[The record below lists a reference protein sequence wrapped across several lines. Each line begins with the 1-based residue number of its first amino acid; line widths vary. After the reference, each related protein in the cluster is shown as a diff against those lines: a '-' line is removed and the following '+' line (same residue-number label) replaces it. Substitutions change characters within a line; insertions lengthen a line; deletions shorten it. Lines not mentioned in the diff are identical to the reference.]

1 MNRNKQTEVLG
12 VIITAIILILLIFL
26 TNIELGKFSYFE
38 SLASSVVNP
47 VQKVFNDIKNKVQGN
62 TSYFD
67 DYETIKRENEEL
79 KIRNSELEENVREL
93 EVLKADNKTLQEYM
107 NLTQKYADY
116 STLPANVITRDVS
129 NFSSNLIIDVG
140 SDDGVKE
147 KMTVIADKGLVGYVL
162 SVTPHTSKIQL
173 IIDSASTVSCNLTT
187 SNESIICKGTLDND
201 QTLRA
206 TYIPTSAELI
216 QGDTVT
222 TSGLGGIYH
231 RGIYIGSIK
240 EIVTTSNLTDRYAVV
255 EPAVDFSKLETVLVV
270 LNEN

>member
-12 VIITAIILILLIFL
+12 IIITIIILVLLIFL
-26 TNIELGKFSYFE
+26 TNVDVKKFTYLE
-38 SLASSVVNP
+38 TVASSIVNP

-67 DYETIKRENEEL
+67 DLEKVKSENEEL
-79 KIRNSELEENVREL
+79 KKKNSELEMQLREL

-107 NLTQKYADY
+107 NLTQKYVEY
-116 STLPANVITRDVS
+116 STIPGNVITRDVS
-129 NFSSNLIIDVG
+129 NYGSNIIIDVG
-140 SDDGVKE
+140 SDDGIRE
-147 KMTVIADKGLVGYVL
+147 NMTVIADKGLVGYVL
-162 SVTPHTSKIQL
+162 SVTSNTAKVQV

-187 SNESIICKGTLDND
+187 SNESIICKGTLDNN
-201 QTLRA
+201 QNLRA

-231 RGIYIGSIK
+231 RGIFIGTVK
-240 EIVTTSNLTDRYAVV
+240 EIVTTSNVTDRYAVI
-255 EPAVDFSKLETVLVV
+255 EPAVDFSKLETVLVI
-270 LNEN
+270 NE

>member
-12 VIITAIILILLIFL
+12 IIITIIILVLLIFL
-26 TNIELGKFSYFE
+26 TNVDVKNFTYFE
-38 SLASSVVNP
+38 TVASSIVNP

-67 DYETIKRENEEL
+67 DLEKVKSENEEL
-79 KIRNSELEENVREL
+79 KKKNSQLEMQVREL

-107 NLTQKYADY
+107 NLTQKY
-116 STLPANVITRDVS
+116 TIPANVITRDVS
-129 NFSSNLIIDVG
+129 NYGSNIIIDVG
-140 SDDGVKE
+140 SDDGIRE
-147 KMTVIADKGLVGYVL
+147 NMTVIADKGLVGYVL
-162 SVTPHTSKIQL
+162 SVTSNTAKVQV

-187 SNESIICKGTLDND
+187 SNESIICKGTLDNN
-201 QTLRA
+201 QNLRA

-231 RGIYIGSIK
+231 RGIFIGTVK
-240 EIVTTSNLTDRYAVV
+240 EIVTTSNVTDRYAVI
-255 EPAVDFSKLETVLVV
+255 EPAVDFSKLETVLVI
-270 LNEN
+270 NE